1 MKVHDDEAR
10 LFDECAA
17 CHDARTRYVRGCSIF
32 ADAEIA
38 GDVRPE
44 FEEAL
49 RRMSVHWREIVRRVS
64 RIPAYTVSG
73 LEAKGGVL
81 RGCLADRPPDDVTEL
96 IDSLLMDLAR
106 LSKRSSPAS
115 A

>member
-1 MKVHDDEAR
+1 MEVHNDETR
-10 LFDECAA
+10 LFEECAA
-17 CHDARTRYVRGCSIF
+17 CHDARTRYVHGCVIF
-32 ADAEIA
+32 ADAEIE

-49 RRMSVHWREIVRRVS
+49 RRMSVHWREVVRRVG
-64 RIPAYTVSG
+64 RTPAYTVSG

-81 RGCLADRPPDDVTEL
+81 RGCLADRPTDDVTEL
-96 IDSLLMDLAR
+96 IDSLLVDLNR
-106 LSKRSSPAS
+106 ISKRSPPPS